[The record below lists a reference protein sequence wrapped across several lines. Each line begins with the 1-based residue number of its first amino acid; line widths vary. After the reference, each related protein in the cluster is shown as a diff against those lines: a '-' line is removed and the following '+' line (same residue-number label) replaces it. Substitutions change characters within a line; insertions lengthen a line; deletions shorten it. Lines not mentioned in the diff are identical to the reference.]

1 LNDCNNFL
9 GGDMPK
15 VFVTGFFVAILAGAA
30 CSESTAP
37 APSAPPGAGSSA
49 PAQTG
54 SDAQGVIP
62 QAQLDAMA
70 KAAATSSVLEQAEQ
84 ERRKQME
91 AQGL

>member
-1 LNDCNNFL
+1 
-9 GGDMPK
+9 MSK
-15 VFVTGFFVAILAGAA
+15 IFVTGFFVAILAGAA

-37 APSAPPGAGSSA
+37 AQSALPSEASSV
-49 PAQTG
+49 PAQTSTG
-54 SDAQGVIP
+54 VQGVIS

-70 KAAATSSVLEQAEQ
+70 KAAATSSVLEQAER